1 MAIDKL
7 NEIKEEIEKM
17 DKSSHLEVFNILE
30 NEKIPYNSNMNG
42 VFVNLSLINKN
53 ILKRLEDYIDYKK
66 KQKLFLNKH
75 EDIKEEYK
83 KKFFN

>member
-1 MAIDKL
+1 MALDNL

-53 ILKRLEDYIDYKK
+53 ILKRLEDYIEYKK

-75 EDIKEEYK
+75 KDIKEEYK

>member
-1 MAIDKL
+1 
-7 NEIKEEIEKM
+7 
-17 DKSSHLEVFNILE
+17 
-30 NEKIPYNSNMNG
+30 MNG